1 MSLIEIRNLK
11 KEYSPDV
18 VPLRGVT
25 ADIEAGEVIS
35 IIGPS
40 GTGKSTLL
48 RCINR
53 LETPT
58 SGQVIVDGVDV
69 CALGADLA
77 KLRRSMGMVF
87 QSFNL
92 FPHKMAVEN
101 IMLPQQSLLG
111 KSARETYEEAMQ
123 QLERVGLADKARQYP
138 DELSGGQKQRVA
150 IARALAM
157 HPQILL
163 FDEPTSALDP
173 TMVSEVLSVIRDLAG
188 TGLTMLLVTHEM
200 RLARHVSDRVFFMKD
215 GGIYEEGS
223 PEQIFENPLR
233 EGTRNFIFRIR
244 NWTYTLSPS
253 SRDFHEMNGSLE
265 KFCKDQFLG
274 RRQAMNCQLAVEE
287 LAVSFLLPV
296 IERAGQG
303 AFRLTLFAGEEGAER
318 KLMIDCADFPE
329 GKRLLEDL
337 LKNIPADSGSSKGS
351 PVLQK
356 AEPEKRRE
364 AAKAAEKAKAA
375 ENVTIA
381 EKAESEEYAT
391 IAEKA
396 EAPEN
401 VKTALKEE
409 SEKISRSKT
418 GFMEAASAA
427 ILENV
432 LRRLPDEGEDTL
444 VFRVL

>member
-1 MSLIEIRNLK
+1 MSLIEIRNLR

-18 VPLRGVT
+18 VPLKGVN

-58 SGQVIVDGVDV
+58 SGQIIVDGVDV
-69 CALGADLA
+69 CVPGTDLA
-77 KLRRSMGMVF
+77 RLRKSMGMVF

-111 KSARETYEEAMQ
+111 KSAREAYEEAMK
-123 QLERVGLADKARQYP
+123 QLERVGLADRARQYP

-200 RLARHVSDRVFFMKD
+200 RLARHVSDRVFFMTD
-215 GGIYEEGS
+215 GEIYEEGS
-223 PEQIFENPLR
+223 PEQIFEHPLR

-244 NWTYTLSPS
+244 SWTCILSPS
-253 SRDFHEMNGSLE
+253 SRDFHGMTGSLE

-287 LAVSFLLPV
+287 LVVSFLLPAV
-296 IERAGQG
+296 ESAGQG
-303 AFRLTLFAGEEGAER
+303 AFHMTLFAGEEGAER
-318 KLMIDCADFPE
+318 KLMIDCSGFPE
-329 GKRLLEDL
+329 GKKIFDEL
-337 LKNIPADSGSSKGS
+337 LKNIPAKASTAAGSVKFPGSGAGS
-351 PVLQK
+351 
-356 AEPEKRRE
+356 
-364 AAKAAEKAKAA
+364 
-375 ENVTIA
+375 
-381 EKAESEEYAT
+381 
-391 IAEKA
+391 
-396 EAPEN
+396 
-401 VKTALKEE
+401 
-409 SEKISRSKT
+409 
-418 GFMEAASAA
+418 MEAASAA

-432 LRRLPDEGEDTL
+432 LRRLPDEGEDTV
-444 VFRVL
+444 VFRIL

>member
-1 MSLIEIRNLK
+1 MSLIEIRNLR
-11 KEYSPDV
+11 KEYSSDV
-18 VPLRGVT
+18 VPLKGVN
-25 ADIEAGEVIS
+25 ADIEAGKVIS

-58 SGQVIVDGVDV
+58 SGQILVDGADV
-69 CALGADLA
+69 CAPGADLA
-77 KLRRSMGMVF
+77 KLRLSMGMVF

-101 IMLPQQSLLG
+101 IMVPQQSLLG
-111 KSARETYEEAMQ
+111 KSPKEAYEEAMK
-123 QLERVGLADKARQYP
+123 QLERVGLADKARHYP

-157 HPQILL
+157 HPQ
-163 FDEPTSALDP
+163 
-173 TMVSEVLSVIRDLAG
+173 IRDLAG

-200 RLARHVSDRVFFMKD
+200 RLARHVSDRVFFMQD
-215 GGIYEEGS
+215 GEIYEEGS

-253 SRDFHEMNGSLE
+253 SRDFHAMTGSLE

-287 LAVSFLLPV
+287 LAVSLLLPA
-296 IERAGQG
+296 IEGAGQG
-303 AFRLTLFAGEEGAER
+303 TFHLTLFAGEEGTER
-318 KLMIDCADFPE
+318 KLMIDCSDFPQ
-329 GKRLLEDL
+329 GKKLLEDL
-337 LKNIPADSGSSKGS
+337 LKNIPADGGSSKGS
-351 PVLQK
+351 PAAQD
-356 AEPEKRRE
+356 AEPAKSS
-364 AAKAAEKAKAA
+364 KAAESSKAKADSMEA
-375 ENVTIA
+375 
-381 EKAESEEYAT
+381 AESSKAK
-391 IAEKA
+391 EK
-396 EAPEN
+396 
-401 VKTALKEE
+401 
-409 SEKISRSKT
+409 S
-418 GFMEAASAA
+418 MEAASAA

-432 LRRLPDEGEDTL
+432 LRRLPDEGEDTV
-444 VFRVL
+444 VFRIL

>member
-1 MSLIEIRNLK
+1 MSLIEIRNLR

-18 VPLRGVT
+18 VPLKGVN

-58 SGQVIVDGVDV
+58 SGQIIVDGVDV
-69 CALGADLA
+69 CAPGTDLA
-77 KLRRSMGMVF
+77 RLRKSMGMVF

-111 KSARETYEEAMQ
+111 KSAREAYEEAMK

-200 RLARHVSDRVFFMKD
+200 HLARHVSDRVFFMTD
-215 GGIYEEGS
+215 GEIYEEGS
-223 PEQIFENPLR
+223 PEQIFEHPLR

-244 NWTYTLSPS
+244 SWTCILSPS
-253 SRDFHEMNGSLE
+253 SRDFHGMTGSLE

-287 LAVSFLLPV
+287 LVVSFLLPAV
-296 IERAGQG
+296 ESAGQG
-303 AFRLTLFAGEEGAER
+303 AFHMTLFAGEEGAER
-318 KLMIDCADFPE
+318 KLMIDCSGFPE
-329 GKRLLEDL
+329 GKKIFDEL
-337 LKNIPADSGSSKGS
+337 LKNIPAEASTAAGSVKFPGSGAGS
-351 PVLQK
+351 
-356 AEPEKRRE
+356 
-364 AAKAAEKAKAA
+364 
-375 ENVTIA
+375 
-381 EKAESEEYAT
+381 
-391 IAEKA
+391 
-396 EAPEN
+396 
-401 VKTALKEE
+401 
-409 SEKISRSKT
+409 
-418 GFMEAASAA
+418 MEAASAA

-432 LRRLPDEGEDTL
+432 LRRLPDEGEDTV
-444 VFRVL
+444 VFRIL

>member
-1 MSLIEIRNLK
+1 MSLIEIRNLR

-18 VPLRGVT
+18 VPLKGVN

-58 SGQVIVDGVDV
+58 SGQIIVDGVDV
-69 CALGADLA
+69 CAPGTDLA
-77 KLRRSMGMVF
+77 RLRKSMGMVF

-92 FPHKMAVEN
+92 FPHKIAVEN

-111 KSARETYEEAMQ
+111 RSAQEAYEEAMK
-123 QLERVGLADKARQYP
+123 QLERVGLADRARQYP

-200 RLARHVSDRVFFMKD
+200 RLARHVSDRVFFMTD
-215 GGIYEEGS
+215 GEIYEEGS
-223 PEQIFENPLR
+223 PEQIFEHPLR

-244 NWTYTLSPS
+244 SWTCILSPS
-253 SRDFHEMNGSLE
+253 SRDFHGMTGSLE

-287 LAVSFLLPV
+287 LVVSFLLPAV
-296 IERAGQG
+296 ESAGQG
-303 AFRLTLFAGEEGAER
+303 AFQLTLFAGEEGAER
-318 KLMIDCADFPE
+318 KLMIDCSGFPE
-329 GKRLLEDL
+329 GKKIFDEL
-337 LKNIPADSGSSKGS
+337 LKNIPA
-351 PVLQK
+351 
-356 AEPEKRRE
+356 E
-364 AAKAAEKAKAA
+364 ASTAAE
-375 ENVTIA
+375 
-381 EKAESEEYAT
+381 S
-391 IAEKA
+391 
-396 EAPEN
+396 
-401 VKTALKEE
+401 VKFPGSGAG
-409 SEKISRSKT
+409 S
-418 GFMEAASAA
+418 MEAASAA

-432 LRRLPDEGEDTL
+432 LRRLPDEGEDTV
-444 VFRVL
+444 VFRIL

>member
-1 MSLIEIRNLK
+1 MSLIEIRNLR

-18 VPLRGVT
+18 VPLKGVN

-58 SGQVIVDGVDV
+58 SGQIIVDGVDV
-69 CALGADLA
+69 CAPGTDLA
-77 KLRRSMGMVF
+77 RLRKSMGMVF

-111 KSARETYEEAMQ
+111 KSAREAYEEAMK
-123 QLERVGLADKARQYP
+123 QLERVGLADRARQYP

-200 RLARHVSDRVFFMKD
+200 RLARHVSDRVFFMTD
-215 GGIYEEGS
+215 GEIYEEGS
-223 PEQIFENPLR
+223 PEQIFEHPLR

-244 NWTYTLSPS
+244 SWTCILSPS
-253 SRDFHEMNGSLE
+253 SRDFHGMTGSLE

-287 LAVSFLLPV
+287 LVVSFLLPAV
-296 IERAGQG
+296 ESAGQG
-303 AFRLTLFAGEEGAER
+303 AFHMTLFAGEEGAER
-318 KLMIDCADFPE
+318 KLMIDCSGFPE
-329 GKRLLEDL
+329 GKKIFDEL
-337 LKNIPADSGSSKGS
+337 LKNIPA
-351 PVLQK
+351 
-356 AEPEKRRE
+356 E
-364 AAKAAEKAKAA
+364 ASKAAG
-375 ENVTIA
+375 
-381 EKAESEEYAT
+381 S
-391 IAEKA
+391 
-396 EAPEN
+396 
-401 VKTALKEE
+401 VKFP
-409 SEKISRSKT
+409 
-418 GFMEAASAA
+418 GFGAGTMEAASAA

-432 LRRLPDEGEDTL
+432 LRRLPDEGEDTV
-444 VFRVL
+444 VFRIL

>member
-1 MSLIEIRNLK
+1 MSLIEIRNLR

-18 VPLRGVT
+18 VPLKGVN

-35 IIGPS
+35 IIGHS

-58 SGQVIVDGVDV
+58 SGQIILDGLDV
-69 CALGADLA
+69 CAPGTDLA
-77 KLRRSMGMVF
+77 RLRKSMGMVF

-111 KSARETYEEAMQ
+111 KSAREAYEEAMK
-123 QLERVGLADKARQYP
+123 QLERVGLADRARQYP

-200 RLARHVSDRVFFMKD
+200 RLARHVSNRVFFMTD
-215 GGIYEEGS
+215 GEIYEEGS

-253 SRDFHEMNGSLE
+253 SRDFHGMTGSLE

-287 LAVSFLLPV
+287 LVVSFLLPAV
-296 IERAGQG
+296 ESAGQG
-303 AFRLTLFAGEEGAER
+303 AFHMTLFAGEEGAER
-318 KLMIDCADFPE
+318 KLMIDCSGFPE
-329 GKRLLEDL
+329 GKKIFDEL
-337 LKNIPADSGSSKGS
+337 LKNIPA
-351 PVLQK
+351 
-356 AEPEKRRE
+356 E
-364 AAKAAEKAKAA
+364 ASTAAE
-375 ENVTIA
+375 
-381 EKAESEEYAT
+381 S
-391 IAEKA
+391 
-396 EAPEN
+396 
-401 VKTALKEE
+401 VKFP
-409 SEKISRSKT
+409 
-418 GFMEAASAA
+418 GFGAGTMEAASAA

-432 LRRLPDEGEDTL
+432 LRRLPDEGEDTV
-444 VFRVL
+444 VFRIL

>member
-1 MSLIEIRNLK
+1 MSLIEIRNLR

-18 VPLRGVT
+18 VPLKGVN
-25 ADIEAGEVIS
+25 ANIEAGEVIS

-58 SGQVIVDGVDV
+58 SGQIIVDGVDV
-69 CALGADLA
+69 CAPGADLA

-111 KSARETYEEAMQ
+111 RSAREAYEEAMK
-123 QLERVGLADKARQYP
+123 QLERVGLADRARQYP

-200 RLARHVSDRVFFMKD
+200 RLARHVSDRVFFMTD
-215 GGIYEEGS
+215 GEIYEEGS
-223 PEQIFENPLR
+223 PEQIFEHPLR
-233 EGTRNFIFRIR
+233 KGTRNFIFRIR
-244 NWTYTLSPS
+244 SWTCILSPS
-253 SRDFHEMNGSLE
+253 SRDFHGMTGSLE

-287 LAVSFLLPV
+287 LVVSFLLPAV
-296 IERAGQG
+296 ESAGQG
-303 AFRLTLFAGEEGAER
+303 AFHMTLFAGEEGAER
-318 KLMIDCADFPE
+318 KLMIDCSGFPE
-329 GKRLLEDL
+329 GKKIFDEL
-337 LKNIPADSGSSKGS
+337 LKNIPA
-351 PVLQK
+351 
-356 AEPEKRRE
+356 E
-364 AAKAAEKAKAA
+364 ASTAAE
-375 ENVTIA
+375 
-381 EKAESEEYAT
+381 S
-391 IAEKA
+391 
-396 EAPEN
+396 
-401 VKTALKEE
+401 VKFPGSGAG
-409 SEKISRSKT
+409 S
-418 GFMEAASAA
+418 MEAASAA

-432 LRRLPDEGEDTL
+432 LRRLPDEGEDTV
-444 VFRVL
+444 VFRIL

>member
-1 MSLIEIRNLK
+1 MSLIEIRNLR

-18 VPLRGVT
+18 VPLKGVN
-25 ADIEAGEVIS
+25 ANIEAGEVIS

-58 SGQVIVDGVDV
+58 SGQIIVDGVDV
-69 CALGADLA
+69 CAPGTDLA
-77 KLRRSMGMVF
+77 RLRKSMGMVF

-111 KSARETYEEAMQ
+111 KSAREAYEEAMK
-123 QLERVGLADKARQYP
+123 QLERVGLADRARQYP

-200 RLARHVSDRVFFMKD
+200 RLARHVSDRVFFMTD
-215 GGIYEEGS
+215 GEIYEEGS
-223 PEQIFENPLR
+223 PEQIFEHPLR

-244 NWTYTLSPS
+244 SWTCILSPS
-253 SRDFHEMNGSLE
+253 SRDFHGMTGSLE

-287 LAVSFLLPV
+287 LVVSFLLPAV
-296 IERAGQG
+296 ESAGQG
-303 AFRLTLFAGEEGAER
+303 AFHMTLFAGEEGAER
-318 KLMIDCADFPE
+318 KLMIDCSGFPE
-329 GKRLLEDL
+329 GKKIFDEL
-337 LKNIPADSGSSKGS
+337 LKNIPA
-351 PVLQK
+351 
-356 AEPEKRRE
+356 E
-364 AAKAAEKAKAA
+364 ASTAAE
-375 ENVTIA
+375 
-381 EKAESEEYAT
+381 S
-391 IAEKA
+391 
-396 EAPEN
+396 
-401 VKTALKEE
+401 VKFPGSGAG
-409 SEKISRSKT
+409 S
-418 GFMEAASAA
+418 MEAASAA

-432 LRRLPDEGEDTL
+432 LRRLPDEGEDTV
-444 VFRVL
+444 VFRIL

>member
-1 MSLIEIRNLK
+1 MSLIEIRNLR

-18 VPLRGVT
+18 VPLKGVN

-58 SGQVIVDGVDV
+58 SGQIIVDGEDV
-69 CALGADLA
+69 CAPGTDLA
-77 KLRRSMGMVF
+77 RLRKSMGMVF

-111 KSARETYEEAMQ
+111 KSAREAYEEAMK
-123 QLERVGLADKARQYP
+123 QLERVGLADRARQYP

-200 RLARHVSDRVFFMKD
+200 RLARHVSDRVFFMTD
-215 GGIYEEGS
+215 GEIYEEGS
-223 PEQIFENPLR
+223 PEQIFEHPLR

-244 NWTYTLSPS
+244 SWTCILSPS
-253 SRDFHEMNGSLE
+253 SRDFHGMTGSLE

-287 LAVSFLLPV
+287 LVVSFLLPAV
-296 IERAGQG
+296 ESAGQG
-303 AFRLTLFAGEEGAER
+303 AFHMTLFAGEEGAER
-318 KLMIDCADFPE
+318 KLMIDCSGFPE
-329 GKRLLEDL
+329 GKKIFDEL
-337 LKNIPADSGSSKGS
+337 LKNIPA
-351 PVLQK
+351 
-356 AEPEKRRE
+356 E
-364 AAKAAEKAKAA
+364 ASTAAE
-375 ENVTIA
+375 
-381 EKAESEEYAT
+381 S
-391 IAEKA
+391 
-396 EAPEN
+396 
-401 VKTALKEE
+401 VKFPSSGAGT
-409 SEKISRSKT
+409 
-418 GFMEAASAA
+418 MEAASAA

-432 LRRLPDEGEDTL
+432 LRRLPDEGEDTV
-444 VFRVL
+444 VFRIL

>member
-1 MSLIEIRNLK
+1 MSLIEIRNLR

-18 VPLRGVT
+18 VPLKGVN

-58 SGQVIVDGVDV
+58 SGQIIVDGVDV
-69 CALGADLA
+69 CAPGTDLA
-77 KLRRSMGMVF
+77 RLRKSMGMVF

-111 KSARETYEEAMQ
+111 KSAREAYEEAMK
-123 QLERVGLADKARQYP
+123 QLEKVGLADRARQYP

-200 RLARHVSDRVFFMKD
+200 RLARHVSDRVFFMTD
-215 GGIYEEGS
+215 GEIYEEGS
-223 PEQIFENPLR
+223 PEQIFEHPLR

-244 NWTYTLSPS
+244 SWTCILSPS
-253 SRDFHEMNGSLE
+253 SRDFHGMTGSLE

-287 LAVSFLLPV
+287 LAVAFLLPA
-296 IERAGQG
+296 IESAGKG
-303 AFRLTLFAGEEGAER
+303 AFNLTLVAVEEGTER
-318 KLMIDCADFPE
+318 KLMIDCSDFPE
-329 GKRLLEDL
+329 GKKLLEDL
-337 LKNIPADSGSSKGS
+337 LKNIPAERRSSKGS
-351 PVLQK
+351 PAAQD
-356 AEPEKRRE
+356 AESAKSS
-364 AAKAAEKAKAA
+364 KAAETSKAKANA
-375 ENVTIA
+375 MEA
-381 EKAESEEYAT
+381 AESSRA
-391 IAEKA
+391 KA
-396 EAPEN
+396 D
-401 VKTALKEE
+401 
-409 SEKISRSKT
+409 S
-418 GFMEAASAA
+418 MEAASAA

-432 LRRLPDEGEDTL
+432 LRRLPDEGEDTV
-444 VFRVL
+444 VFRIL

>member
-1 MSLIEIRNLK
+1 MSLIEIRNLR

-18 VPLRGVT
+18 VPLKGVN
-25 ADIEAGEVIS
+25 ANIEAGEVIS

-58 SGQVIVDGVDV
+58 SGQIIVDGVDV
-69 CALGADLA
+69 CAPGTDLA
-77 KLRRSMGMVF
+77 RLRKSMGMVF

-111 KSARETYEEAMQ
+111 KSAREAYEEAMK
-123 QLERVGLADKARQYP
+123 QLERVGLADRARQYP

-200 RLARHVSDRVFFMKD
+200 RLARHVSDRVFFMTD
-215 GGIYEEGS
+215 GEIYEEGS
-223 PEQIFENPLR
+223 PEQIFEHPLR

-244 NWTYTLSPS
+244 SWTCILSPS
-253 SRDFHEMNGSLE
+253 SRDFHGMTGSLE

-287 LAVSFLLPV
+287 LVVSFLLPAV
-296 IERAGQG
+296 ESAGQG
-303 AFRLTLFAGEEGAER
+303 AFHMTLFAGEEGAER
-318 KLMIDCADFPE
+318 KLMIDCSGFPE
-329 GKRLLEDL
+329 GKKIFDEL
-337 LKNIPADSGSSKGS
+337 LKNIPA
-351 PVLQK
+351 
-356 AEPEKRRE
+356 E
-364 AAKAAEKAKAA
+364 ASKAAG
-375 ENVTIA
+375 
-381 EKAESEEYAT
+381 S
-391 IAEKA
+391 
-396 EAPEN
+396 
-401 VKTALKEE
+401 VKFP
-409 SEKISRSKT
+409 
-418 GFMEAASAA
+418 GFGAGTMEAASAA

-432 LRRLPDEGEDTL
+432 LRRLPDEGEDTV
-444 VFRVL
+444 VFRIL

>member
-1 MSLIEIRNLK
+1 MSLIEIRNLR

-18 VPLRGVT
+18 VPLKGVN

-69 CALGADLA
+69 CVPGTDLA
-77 KLRRSMGMVF
+77 RLRKSMGMVF

-111 KSARETYEEAMQ
+111 KSAREAYEEAMK
-123 QLERVGLADKARQYP
+123 QLERVGLADRARQYP

-200 RLARHVSDRVFFMKD
+200 RLARHVSDRVFFMTD
-215 GGIYEEGS
+215 GEIYEEGS
-223 PEQIFENPLR
+223 PEQIFEHPLR

-244 NWTYTLSPS
+244 SWTCILSPS
-253 SRDFHEMNGSLE
+253 SRDFHGMTGSLE

-287 LAVSFLLPV
+287 LVVSFLLPAV
-296 IERAGQG
+296 ESAGQG
-303 AFRLTLFAGEEGAER
+303 AFHMTLFAGEEGAER
-318 KLMIDCADFPE
+318 KLMIDCSGFPE
-329 GKRLLEDL
+329 GKKIFDEL
-337 LKNIPADSGSSKGS
+337 LKNIPA
-351 PVLQK
+351 
-356 AEPEKRRE
+356 E
-364 AAKAAEKAKAA
+364 ASTAAE
-375 ENVTIA
+375 
-381 EKAESEEYAT
+381 S
-391 IAEKA
+391 
-396 EAPEN
+396 
-401 VKTALKEE
+401 VKFPGSGAG
-409 SEKISRSKT
+409 S
-418 GFMEAASAA
+418 MEAASAA

-432 LRRLPDEGEDTL
+432 LRRLPDEGEDTV
-444 VFRVL
+444 VFRIL

>member
-1 MSLIEIRNLK
+1 MSLIEIRNLR
-11 KEYSPDV
+11 KEYSSDV
-18 VPLRGVT
+18 VPLKGVN

-58 SGQVIVDGVDV
+58 SGQILVDGADV
-69 CALGADLA
+69 CAPGADLA
-77 KLRRSMGMVF
+77 KLRLSMGMVF

-111 KSARETYEEAMQ
+111 KSAREAYEEAMK
-123 QLERVGLADKARQYP
+123 QLERVGLADRARQYP

-200 RLARHVSDRVFFMKD
+200 RLARHVSDRVFFMTD
-215 GGIYEEGS
+215 GEIYEEGS
-223 PEQIFENPLR
+223 PEQIFEHPLR

-244 NWTYTLSPS
+244 SWTCILSPS
-253 SRDFHEMNGSLE
+253 SRDFHGMTGSLE

-287 LAVSFLLPV
+287 LVVSFLLPAV
-296 IERAGQG
+296 ESAGQG
-303 AFRLTLFAGEEGAER
+303 AFHMTLFAGEEGAER
-318 KLMIDCADFPE
+318 KLMIDCSGFPE
-329 GKRLLEDL
+329 GKKIFDEL
-337 LKNIPADSGSSKGS
+337 LKNIPA
-351 PVLQK
+351 
-356 AEPEKRRE
+356 E
-364 AAKAAEKAKAA
+364 ASTAAESVKFPG
-375 ENVTIA
+375 
-381 EKAESEEYAT
+381 SEAG
-391 IAEKA
+391 
-396 EAPEN
+396 
-401 VKTALKEE
+401 
-409 SEKISRSKT
+409 S
-418 GFMEAASAA
+418 MEAASAA

-432 LRRLPDEGEDTL
+432 LRRLPDEGEDTV
-444 VFRVL
+444 VFRIL

>member
-1 MSLIEIRNLK
+1 MSLIEIRSLR

-18 VPLRGVT
+18 VPLKGVN

-58 SGQVIVDGVDV
+58 SGQIIVDGVDV
-69 CALGADLA
+69 CAPGTDLA
-77 KLRRSMGMVF
+77 RLRKSMGMVF

-111 KSARETYEEAMQ
+111 KSAREAYEEAMK
-123 QLERVGLADKARQYP
+123 QLERVGLADRARQYP

-173 TMVSEVLSVIRDLAG
+173 SMVSEVLSVIRDLAG

-200 RLARHVSDRVFFMKD
+200 RLARHVSDRVFFMTD
-215 GGIYEEGS
+215 GEIYEEGS
-223 PEQIFENPLR
+223 PEQIFEHPLR

-244 NWTYTLSPS
+244 SWTCILSPS
-253 SRDFHEMNGSLE
+253 SRDFHGMTGSLE

-287 LAVSFLLPV
+287 LVVSFLLPAV
-296 IERAGQG
+296 ESAGQG
-303 AFRLTLFAGEEGAER
+303 AFHMTLFAGEEGAER
-318 KLMIDCADFPE
+318 KLMIDCSGFPE
-329 GKRLLEDL
+329 GKKIFDEL
-337 LKNIPADSGSSKGS
+337 LKNIPA
-351 PVLQK
+351 
-356 AEPEKRRE
+356 E
-364 AAKAAEKAKAA
+364 ASTAAE
-375 ENVTIA
+375 
-381 EKAESEEYAT
+381 S
-391 IAEKA
+391 
-396 EAPEN
+396 
-401 VKTALKEE
+401 VKFPSSGAGT
-409 SEKISRSKT
+409 
-418 GFMEAASAA
+418 MEAASAA

-432 LRRLPDEGEDTL
+432 LRRLPDEGEDTV
-444 VFRVL
+444 VFRIL

>member
-1 MSLIEIRNLK
+1 MSAKKERSRGWTHEREERSRGGRMSLIEIRNLR

-18 VPLRGVT
+18 VPLKGVN

-53 LETPT
+53 PETPT
-58 SGQVIVDGVDV
+58 SGQIIVDGVDV
-69 CALGADLA
+69 CAPGTDLA
-77 KLRRSMGMVF
+77 RLRKSMGMVF

-111 KSARETYEEAMQ
+111 KSAREAYEEAMK
-123 QLERVGLADKARQYP
+123 QLERVGLADRARQYP

-150 IARALAM
+150 VCRGRAM
-157 HPQILL
+157 HPEVLL
-163 FDEPTSALDP
+163 FDGPTSARGP
-173 TMVSEVLSVIRDLAG
+173 PMVSEVLSGIRDLAG

-215 GGIYEEGS
+215 GEIYEEGS

-318 KLMIDCADFPE
+318 KLMIDCAEFPQ
-329 GKRLLEDL
+329 GKKLLEDL
-337 LKNIPADSGSSKGS
+337 LKNIPADDGSAHEGFAAQEVKSANKAKS
-351 PVLQK
+351 
-356 AEPEKRRE
+356 AEPEKR
-364 AAKAAEKAKAA
+364 AKAG
-375 ENVTIA
+375 
-381 EKAESEEYAT
+381 S
-391 IAEKA
+391 
-396 EAPEN
+396 
-401 VKTALKEE
+401 
-409 SEKISRSKT
+409 
-418 GFMEAASAA
+418 MEAASAA
-427 ILENV
+427 ILANV
-432 LRRLPDEGEDTL
+432 LRRLPDEGKDTV
-444 VFRVL
+444 VFRIQ

>member
-1 MSLIEIRNLK
+1 MSLIEIRNLR

-18 VPLRGVT
+18 VPLKGVN

-58 SGQVIVDGVDV
+58 SGQIIVDGVDV
-69 CALGADLA
+69 CVPGTDLA
-77 KLRRSMGMVF
+77 RLRKSMGMVF

-111 KSARETYEEAMQ
+111 KSAREAYEEAMK
-123 QLERVGLADKARQYP
+123 QLERVGLADRARQYP

-200 RLARHVSDRVFFMKD
+200 RLARHVSDRVFFMTD
-215 GGIYEEGS
+215 GEIYEEGS
-223 PEQIFENPLR
+223 PEQIFEHPLR

-244 NWTYTLSPS
+244 SWTCILSPS
-253 SRDFHEMNGSLE
+253 SRDFHGMTGSLE

-287 LAVSFLLPV
+287 LVVSFLLPAV
-296 IERAGQG
+296 ESAGQG
-303 AFRLTLFAGEEGAER
+303 AFHMTLFAGEEGAER
-318 KLMIDCADFPE
+318 KLMIDCSGFPE
-329 GKRLLEDL
+329 GKKIFDEL
-337 LKNIPADSGSSKGS
+337 LKNIPA
-351 PVLQK
+351 
-356 AEPEKRRE
+356 E
-364 AAKAAEKAKAA
+364 ASTAAE
-375 ENVTIA
+375 
-381 EKAESEEYAT
+381 S
-391 IAEKA
+391 
-396 EAPEN
+396 
-401 VKTALKEE
+401 VKFP
-409 SEKISRSKT
+409 
-418 GFMEAASAA
+418 GFGAGTMEAASAA
-427 ILENV
+427 ILEKV
-432 LRRLPDEGEDTL
+432 LRRLPDEGEDTV
-444 VFRVL
+444 VFRIL

>member
-1 MSLIEIRNLK
+1 MSLIEIRNLR

-18 VPLRGVT
+18 VPLKGVN
-25 ADIEAGEVIS
+25 ANIEAGEVIS

-58 SGQVIVDGVDV
+58 SGQIIVDGVDV
-69 CALGADLA
+69 CAPGTDLA
-77 KLRRSMGMVF
+77 RLRKSMGMVF

-111 KSARETYEEAMQ
+111 KSAREAYEEAMK
-123 QLERVGLADKARQYP
+123 QLERVGLADRARQYP

-200 RLARHVSDRVFFMKD
+200 RLARHVSDRVFFMTD
-215 GGIYEEGS
+215 GEIYEEGS
-223 PEQIFENPLR
+223 PEQIFEHPLR

-244 NWTYTLSPS
+244 SWTCVLSPS
-253 SRDFHEMNGSLE
+253 SRDFHGMTGSLE

-287 LAVSFLLPV
+287 LVVSFLLPAV
-296 IERAGQG
+296 ESAGQG
-303 AFRLTLFAGEEGAER
+303 AFHMTLFASEEGAER
-318 KLMIDCADFPE
+318 KLMIDCSGFPE
-329 GKRLLEDL
+329 GKKIFDEL
-337 LKNIPADSGSSKGS
+337 LKNIPA
-351 PVLQK
+351 
-356 AEPEKRRE
+356 E
-364 AAKAAEKAKAA
+364 ASKAAE
-375 ENVTIA
+375 
-381 EKAESEEYAT
+381 S
-391 IAEKA
+391 
-396 EAPEN
+396 
-401 VKTALKEE
+401 VKFPSFGAGT
-409 SEKISRSKT
+409 
-418 GFMEAASAA
+418 MEAASAA

-432 LRRLPDEGEDTL
+432 LRRLPDEGEDTV
-444 VFRVL
+444 VFRIL

>member
-1 MSLIEIRNLK
+1 MSLIEIRNLR
-11 KEYSPDV
+11 KEYSSDV
-18 VPLRGVT
+18 VPLKGVN

-58 SGQVIVDGVDV
+58 SGQILVDGADV
-69 CALGADLA
+69 CAPGADLA
-77 KLRRSMGMVF
+77 KLRLSMGMVF

-101 IMLPQQSLLG
+101 IMVPQQSLLG
-111 KSARETYEEAMQ
+111 KSPKEAYEEAMK
-123 QLERVGLADKARQYP
+123 QLERVGLADKARHYP

-200 RLARHVSDRVFFMKD
+200 RLARHVSDRVFFMTD
-215 GGIYEEGS
+215 GEIYEEGS
-223 PEQIFENPLR
+223 PEQIFEHPLR

-244 NWTYTLSPS
+244 SWTCILSPS
-253 SRDFHEMNGSLE
+253 SRDFHGMTGSLE

-287 LAVSFLLPV
+287 LVVSFLLPAV
-296 IERAGQG
+296 ESAGQG
-303 AFRLTLFAGEEGAER
+303 AFHMTLFAGEEGAER
-318 KLMIDCADFPE
+318 KLMIDCSGFPE
-329 GKRLLEDL
+329 GKKIFDEL
-337 LKNIPADSGSSKGS
+337 LKNIPA
-351 PVLQK
+351 
-356 AEPEKRRE
+356 E
-364 AAKAAEKAKAA
+364 ASTAAE
-375 ENVTIA
+375 
-381 EKAESEEYAT
+381 S
-391 IAEKA
+391 
-396 EAPEN
+396 
-401 VKTALKEE
+401 VKFP
-409 SEKISRSKT
+409 
-418 GFMEAASAA
+418 GFGAGTMEAASAA
-427 ILENV
+427 ILEKV
-432 LRRLPDEGEDTL
+432 LRRLPDEGEDTV
-444 VFRVL
+444 VFRIL

>member
-1 MSLIEIRNLK
+1 MSLIEIRNLR

-18 VPLRGVT
+18 VPLKGVN

-58 SGQVIVDGVDV
+58 SGQIIVDGVDV
-69 CALGADLA
+69 CAPGTDLA
-77 KLRRSMGMVF
+77 RLRKSMGMVF

-111 KSARETYEEAMQ
+111 KSAREAYEEAMK
-123 QLERVGLADKARQYP
+123 QLEKVGLADRARQYP

-200 RLARHVSDRVFFMKD
+200 RLARHVSNRVFFMKD
-215 GGIYEEGS
+215 GEIYEEGS
-223 PEQIFENPLR
+223 PEQIFEHPLR

-244 NWTYTLSPS
+244 SWTCILSPS
-253 SRDFHEMNGSLE
+253 SRDFHGMTGSLE

-287 LAVSFLLPV
+287 LVVSFLLPAV
-296 IERAGQG
+296 ESAGQG
-303 AFRLTLFAGEEGAER
+303 AFHMTLFAGEEGAER
-318 KLMIDCADFPE
+318 KLMIDCSGFPE
-329 GKRLLEDL
+329 GKKIFDEL
-337 LKNIPADSGSSKGS
+337 LKNIPA
-351 PVLQK
+351 
-356 AEPEKRRE
+356 E
-364 AAKAAEKAKAA
+364 ASTAAE
-375 ENVTIA
+375 
-381 EKAESEEYAT
+381 S
-391 IAEKA
+391 
-396 EAPEN
+396 
-401 VKTALKEE
+401 VKFPGSGAG
-409 SEKISRSKT
+409 S
-418 GFMEAASAA
+418 MEAASAA

-432 LRRLPDEGEDTL
+432 LRRLPDEGEDTV
-444 VFRVL
+444 VFRIL

>member
-1 MSLIEIRNLK
+1 MSLIEIRNLR

-18 VPLRGVT
+18 VPLKGVN

-58 SGQVIVDGVDV
+58 SGQIIVDGVDV
-69 CALGADLA
+69 CAPGTDLA
-77 KLRRSMGMVF
+77 RLRKSMGMVF

-111 KSARETYEEAMQ
+111 KSAWEAYEEAMK
-123 QLERVGLADKARQYP
+123 QLERVGLADRARQYP

-200 RLARHVSDRVFFMKD
+200 RLARHVSDRVFFMTD
-215 GGIYEEGS
+215 GEIYEEGS
-223 PEQIFENPLR
+223 PEQIFEHPLR

-244 NWTYTLSPS
+244 SWTCILSPS
-253 SRDFHEMNGSLE
+253 SRDFHGMTGSLE

-287 LAVSFLLPV
+287 LVVSFLLPAV
-296 IERAGQG
+296 ESAGQG
-303 AFRLTLFAGEEGAER
+303 AFHMTLFAGEEGAER
-318 KLMIDCADFPE
+318 KLMIDCSGFPE
-329 GKRLLEDL
+329 GKKIFDEL
-337 LKNIPADSGSSKGS
+337 LKNIPA
-351 PVLQK
+351 
-356 AEPEKRRE
+356 E
-364 AAKAAEKAKAA
+364 ASTAAE
-375 ENVTIA
+375 
-381 EKAESEEYAT
+381 S
-391 IAEKA
+391 
-396 EAPEN
+396 
-401 VKTALKEE
+401 VKFP
-409 SEKISRSKT
+409 
-418 GFMEAASAA
+418 GFGAGTMEAASAA

-432 LRRLPDEGEDTL
+432 LRRLPDEGEDTV
-444 VFRVL
+444 VFRIL

>member
-1 MSLIEIRNLK
+1 MSLIEIRNLR

-18 VPLRGVT
+18 VPLKGVN
-25 ADIEAGEVIS
+25 ANIEAGEVIS

-58 SGQVIVDGVDV
+58 SGQIIVDGVDV
-69 CALGADLA
+69 CAPGTALA
-77 KLRRSMGMVF
+77 RLRKSMGMVF

-111 KSARETYEEAMQ
+111 KSAREAYEEAMK
-123 QLERVGLADKARQYP
+123 QLERVGLADRARQYP

-200 RLARHVSDRVFFMKD
+200 RLARHVSDRVFFMTD
-215 GGIYEEGS
+215 GEIYEEGS
-223 PEQIFENPLR
+223 PEQIFEHPLR

-244 NWTYTLSPS
+244 SWTCILSPS
-253 SRDFHEMNGSLE
+253 SRDFHGMTGSLE

-287 LAVSFLLPV
+287 LVVSFLLPAV
-296 IERAGQG
+296 ESAGQG
-303 AFRLTLFAGEEGAER
+303 AFHMTLFAGEEGAER
-318 KLMIDCADFPE
+318 KLMIDCSGFPE
-329 GKRLLEDL
+329 GKKIFDEL
-337 LKNIPADSGSSKGS
+337 LKNIPA
-351 PVLQK
+351 
-356 AEPEKRRE
+356 E
-364 AAKAAEKAKAA
+364 ASTAAE
-375 ENVTIA
+375 
-381 EKAESEEYAT
+381 S
-391 IAEKA
+391 
-396 EAPEN
+396 
-401 VKTALKEE
+401 VKFPGSGAGT
-409 SEKISRSKT
+409 
-418 GFMEAASAA
+418 MEAASAA

-432 LRRLPDEGEDTL
+432 LRRLPDEGEDTV
-444 VFRVL
+444 VFRIL

>member
-1 MSLIEIRNLK
+1 MSLIEIRNLR

-18 VPLRGVT
+18 VPLKGVN

-58 SGQVIVDGVDV
+58 SGQIIVDGVDV
-69 CALGADLA
+69 CAPGTDLA
-77 KLRRSMGMVF
+77 RLRKSMGMVF

-111 KSARETYEEAMQ
+111 KTAREAYEEAMK
-123 QLERVGLADKARQYP
+123 QLERVGLADRARQYP

-200 RLARHVSDRVFFMKD
+200 RLARHVSDRVFFMTD
-215 GGIYEEGS
+215 GEIYEEGS
-223 PEQIFENPLR
+223 PEQIFEHPLR

-244 NWTYTLSPS
+244 SWTCILSPS
-253 SRDFHEMNGSLE
+253 SRDFHGMTGSLE

-287 LAVSFLLPV
+287 LVVSFLLPAV
-296 IERAGQG
+296 ESAGQG
-303 AFRLTLFAGEEGAER
+303 AFHMTLFAGEEGAER
-318 KLMIDCADFPE
+318 KLMIDCSGFPE
-329 GKRLLEDL
+329 GKKIFDDL
-337 LKNIPADSGSSKGS
+337 LKNIPA
-351 PVLQK
+351 
-356 AEPEKRRE
+356 E
-364 AAKAAEKAKAA
+364 ASTAAE
-375 ENVTIA
+375 
-381 EKAESEEYAT
+381 S
-391 IAEKA
+391 
-396 EAPEN
+396 
-401 VKTALKEE
+401 VKFPGSGAG
-409 SEKISRSKT
+409 S
-418 GFMEAASAA
+418 MEAASAA

-432 LRRLPDEGEDTL
+432 LRRLPDEGEDTV
-444 VFRVL
+444 VFRIL

>member
-1 MSLIEIRNLK
+1 MSLIEIRNLR

-18 VPLRGVT
+18 VPLKGVN

-53 LETPT
+53 LEPPT
-58 SGQVIVDGVDV
+58 SGQIIVDGGDV
-69 CALGADLA
+69 CAPGTDLA
-77 KLRRSMGMVF
+77 RLRKSMGMVF

-111 KSARETYEEAMQ
+111 KSAREAYEEAMK
-123 QLERVGLADKARQYP
+123 QLERVGLADRARQYP

-163 FDEPTSALDP
+163 SDEPTSALDP

-200 RLARHVSDRVFFMKD
+200 RLARHVSDRVFFMTD
-215 GGIYEEGS
+215 GEIYEEGS
-223 PEQIFENPLR
+223 PEQIFEHPLR

-244 NWTYTLSPS
+244 SWTCILSPS
-253 SRDFHEMNGSLE
+253 SRDFHGMTGSLE

-287 LAVSFLLPV
+287 LVVSFLLPAV
-296 IERAGQG
+296 ESAGQG
-303 AFRLTLFAGEEGAER
+303 AFHMTLFAGEEGAER
-318 KLMIDCADFPE
+318 KLMIDCSGFPE
-329 GKRLLEDL
+329 GKKIFDEL
-337 LKNIPADSGSSKGS
+337 LKNIPA
-351 PVLQK
+351 
-356 AEPEKRRE
+356 E
-364 AAKAAEKAKAA
+364 ASTAAE
-375 ENVTIA
+375 
-381 EKAESEEYAT
+381 S
-391 IAEKA
+391 
-396 EAPEN
+396 
-401 VKTALKEE
+401 VKFPGSGAG
-409 SEKISRSKT
+409 S
-418 GFMEAASAA
+418 MEAASAA

-432 LRRLPDEGEDTL
+432 LRRLPDEGEDTV
-444 VFRVL
+444 VFRIL

>member
-1 MSLIEIRNLK
+1 MSLIEIRNLR

-18 VPLRGVT
+18 VPLKGVN

-58 SGQVIVDGVDV
+58 SGQIIVDGVDV
-69 CALGADLA
+69 CVPGTDLA
-77 KLRRSMGMVF
+77 RLRKSMGMVF

-111 KSARETYEEAMQ
+111 KSAREAYEEAMK
-123 QLERVGLADKARQYP
+123 QLERVGLADRARQYP

-200 RLARHVSDRVFFMKD
+200 RLARHVSDRVFFMTD
-215 GGIYEEGS
+215 GEIYEEGS
-223 PEQIFENPLR
+223 PEQIFEHPLR

-244 NWTYTLSPS
+244 SWTCILSPS
-253 SRDFHEMNGSLE
+253 SRDFHGMTGSLE

-287 LAVSFLLPV
+287 LVVSFLLPAV
-296 IERAGQG
+296 ESAGQG
-303 AFRLTLFAGEEGAER
+303 AFHMTLFAGEEGAER
-318 KLMIDCADFPE
+318 KLMIDCSGFPE
-329 GKRLLEDL
+329 GKKIFDEL
-337 LKNIPADSGSSKGS
+337 LKNIPA
-351 PVLQK
+351 
-356 AEPEKRRE
+356 E
-364 AAKAAEKAKAA
+364 ASKAAE
-375 ENVTIA
+375 
-381 EKAESEEYAT
+381 S
-391 IAEKA
+391 
-396 EAPEN
+396 
-401 VKTALKEE
+401 VKFPSFGAGT
-409 SEKISRSKT
+409 
-418 GFMEAASAA
+418 MEAASAA

-432 LRRLPDEGEDTL
+432 LRRLPDEGEDTV
-444 VFRVL
+444 VFRIL

>member
-1 MSLIEIRNLK
+1 MSLIEIRNLR

-18 VPLRGVT
+18 VPLKGVN

-58 SGQVIVDGVDV
+58 SGQIIVDGVDV
-69 CALGADLA
+69 CAPGTDLA
-77 KLRRSMGMVF
+77 RLRKSMGMVF

-111 KSARETYEEAMQ
+111 KSAREAYEEAMK

-200 RLARHVSDRVFFMKD
+200 RLARHVSDRVFFMTD
-215 GGIYEEGS
+215 GEIYEEGS
-223 PEQIFENPLR
+223 PEQIFEHPLR

-244 NWTYTLSPS
+244 SWTCILSPS
-253 SRDFHEMNGSLE
+253 SRDFHGMTGSLE

-287 LAVSFLLPV
+287 LVVSFLLPAV
-296 IERAGQG
+296 ESAGQG
-303 AFRLTLFAGEEGAER
+303 AFHMTLFAGEEGAER
-318 KLMIDCADFPE
+318 KLMIDCSGFPE
-329 GKRLLEDL
+329 GKKIFDEL
-337 LKNIPADSGSSKGS
+337 LKNIPA
-351 PVLQK
+351 
-356 AEPEKRRE
+356 E
-364 AAKAAEKAKAA
+364 ASTAAE
-375 ENVTIA
+375 
-381 EKAESEEYAT
+381 S
-391 IAEKA
+391 
-396 EAPEN
+396 
-401 VKTALKEE
+401 VKFPSSGAGT
-409 SEKISRSKT
+409 
-418 GFMEAASAA
+418 MEAASTA

-432 LRRLPDEGEDTL
+432 LRRLPDEGEDTV
-444 VFRVL
+444 VFRIL

>member
-1 MSLIEIRNLK
+1 MSLIEIRNLR

-18 VPLRGVT
+18 VPLKGVN

-58 SGQVIVDGVDV
+58 SGQIIVDGVDV
-69 CALGADLA
+69 CAPGTDLA
-77 KLRRSMGMVF
+77 RLRKSMGMVF

-111 KSARETYEEAMQ
+111 KSAREAYEEAMK
-123 QLERVGLADKARQYP
+123 QLEKVGLADRARQYP

-200 RLARHVSDRVFFMKD
+200 RLARHVSDRVFFMTD
-215 GGIYEEGS
+215 GEIYEEGS
-223 PEQIFENPLR
+223 PEQIFEHPLR

-244 NWTYTLSPS
+244 SWTCILSPS
-253 SRDFHEMNGSLE
+253 SRDFHGMTGSLE

-287 LAVSFLLPV
+287 LVVSFLLPAV
-296 IERAGQG
+296 ESAGQG
-303 AFRLTLFAGEEGAER
+303 AFHMTLFAGEEGAER
-318 KLMIDCADFPE
+318 KLMIDCSGFPE
-329 GKRLLEDL
+329 GKKIFDEL
-337 LKNIPADSGSSKGS
+337 LKNIPA
-351 PVLQK
+351 
-356 AEPEKRRE
+356 E
-364 AAKAAEKAKAA
+364 ASTAAE
-375 ENVTIA
+375 
-381 EKAESEEYAT
+381 S
-391 IAEKA
+391 
-396 EAPEN
+396 
-401 VKTALKEE
+401 VKFP
-409 SEKISRSKT
+409 
-418 GFMEAASAA
+418 GFGAGTMEAASAA

-432 LRRLPDEGEDTL
+432 LRRLPDEGEDTV
-444 VFRVL
+444 VFRIL

>member
-1 MSLIEIRNLK
+1 MSLIEIRNLR

-18 VPLRGVT
+18 VPLKGVN

-58 SGQVIVDGVDV
+58 SGQIIVDGVDV
-69 CALGADLA
+69 CAPGTDLA
-77 KLRRSMGMVF
+77 RLRKSMGMVF

-111 KSARETYEEAMQ
+111 KSAREAYEEAMK
-123 QLERVGLADKARQYP
+123 QLERVGLADRARQYP

-157 HPQILL
+157 RPQILL

-200 RLARHVSDRVFFMKD
+200 RLARHVSDRVFFMTD
-215 GGIYEEGS
+215 GEIYEEGS
-223 PEQIFENPLR
+223 PEQIFEHPLR

-244 NWTYTLSPS
+244 SWTCILSPS
-253 SRDFHEMNGSLE
+253 SRDFHGMTGSLE

-287 LAVSFLLPV
+287 LVVSFLLPAV
-296 IERAGQG
+296 ESAGQG
-303 AFRLTLFAGEEGAER
+303 AFHMTLFAGEEGAER
-318 KLMIDCADFPE
+318 KLMIDCSGFPE
-329 GKRLLEDL
+329 GKKIFDEL
-337 LKNIPADSGSSKGS
+337 LKNIPA
-351 PVLQK
+351 
-356 AEPEKRRE
+356 E
-364 AAKAAEKAKAA
+364 ASKAAGSAKFPGSGAG
-375 ENVTIA
+375 
-381 EKAESEEYAT
+381 S
-391 IAEKA
+391 
-396 EAPEN
+396 
-401 VKTALKEE
+401 
-409 SEKISRSKT
+409 
-418 GFMEAASAA
+418 MEAASAA

-432 LRRLPDEGEDTL
+432 LRRLPDEGEDTV
-444 VFRVL
+444 VFRIL

>member
-1 MSLIEIRNLK
+1 MSLIEIRNLR
-11 KEYSPDV
+11 KEYSSDV
-18 VPLRGVT
+18 VPLKGVN

-58 SGQVIVDGVDV
+58 SGQILVDGADV
-69 CALGADLA
+69 CAPGADLA
-77 KLRRSMGMVF
+77 KLRRIMGMVF

-111 KSARETYEEAMQ
+111 RSAREAYEEAMK
-123 QLERVGLADKARQYP
+123 QLEIVGLADKARQYP

-200 RLARHVSDRVFFMKD
+200 RLARHVSDRVFFMTD
-215 GGIYEEGS
+215 GEIYEEGS
-223 PEQIFENPLR
+223 PEQIFEHPLR

-244 NWTYTLSPS
+244 SWTCILSPS
-253 SRDFHEMNGSLE
+253 SRDFHGMTGSLE

-287 LAVSFLLPV
+287 LVVSFLLPAV
-296 IERAGQG
+296 ESAGQG
-303 AFRLTLFAGEEGAER
+303 AFHMTLFAGEEGAER
-318 KLMIDCADFPE
+318 KLMIDCSGFPE
-329 GKRLLEDL
+329 GKKIFDEL
-337 LKNIPADSGSSKGS
+337 LKNIPA
-351 PVLQK
+351 
-356 AEPEKRRE
+356 E
-364 AAKAAEKAKAA
+364 ASKAAGSAKFPGSGAG
-375 ENVTIA
+375 
-381 EKAESEEYAT
+381 S
-391 IAEKA
+391 
-396 EAPEN
+396 
-401 VKTALKEE
+401 
-409 SEKISRSKT
+409 
-418 GFMEAASAA
+418 MEAASAA

-432 LRRLPDEGEDTL
+432 LRRLPDEGEDTV
-444 VFRVL
+444 VFRIL